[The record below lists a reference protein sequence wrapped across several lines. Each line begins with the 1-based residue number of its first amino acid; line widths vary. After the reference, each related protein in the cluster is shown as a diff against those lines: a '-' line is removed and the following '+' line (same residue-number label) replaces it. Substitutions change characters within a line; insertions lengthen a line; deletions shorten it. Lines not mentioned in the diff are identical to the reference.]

1 MSINSVMNSGLT
13 ALQTSQIAL
22 RTTSSN
28 IANVNTDGYHRRD
41 VQFGTQV
48 AGGQLAGVDI
58 AAMQRV
64 VDTFLSRETL
74 SVSTEGGEADILA
87 NYLDRLEAY
96 LGAPDSDAMLAARV
110 SSLMGAIS
118 QASLDPSSS
127 VRKAAV
133 LSAFNA
139 FADTVARLSDAMQDL
154 RTQTD
159 SEIGGTVARMNTL
172 IAQIAD
178 LNPKIQ
184 RELLNG
190 NSATGLLD
198 QRDAAIAELATYV
211 DIRTLTQENGKVYV
225 ATTSGMTLVGET
237 IAELSYVPNGG
248 VRPSTFFDEIMVQRR
263 AVTSGA
269 AVGPALPLEGEL
281 REGKL
286 RGLIDLRSTILPNLA
301 DQLGAMASSF
311 ADAINAAHNDQST
324 VPAPA
329 SLTGRNTGLLGTDG
343 LNFTGITNLAVTA
356 PDGTLVR
363 RIEIDFDAGTYS
375 VDGGGPVGFS
385 PTLGGFAADINAA
398 LAGVGTMDFTD
409 GVMEVSATGGNGVS
423 FLQDSA
429 NPSSRGGRGFA
440 HFFGMNDIL
449 VADAPTHFDI
459 GLAATDLHGFVN
471 GTTTDFAIRD
481 ASGQLVRSFTLTIG
495 GASINDVINDL
506 NTQVGSYG
514 SFALSAT
521 GGLTFTPSSTASGW
535 KLEVD
540 SDTTERGATGVSLS
554 SLFGLGTRFGMEQAS
569 NMRVRDNVAADSQL
583 IGFAKLDLSVAT
595 AVGDVVL
602 AQGDNRGALALAAVE
617 ETPRQI
623 RAAGFLAARN
633 ASPGEYAATLLADI
647 GRRASEAEV
656 RASDRSALATE
667 IKAKA
672 SSVEGVNLDEELA
685 NMMLYQQSYNAGA
698 RLITA
703 AQRMF
708 DALLEA
714 VN

>member
-13 ALQTSQIAL
+13 ALQTSQAAL

-28 IANVNTDGYHRRD
+28 IANVNTEGYHRRE

-58 AAMQRV
+58 AEMQRV
-64 VDTFLSRETL
+64 VDQFLSRESMAIT
-74 SVSTEGGEADILA
+74 TESGEADIVA
-87 NYLDRLEAY
+87 SYLDRLEAY

-118 QASLDPSSS
+118 QASIDPASS

-139 FADTVARLSDAMQDL
+139 FADTVARLSDAMQDM

-159 SEIGGTVARMNTL
+159 SEIGGAVAHINTL

-198 QRDAAIAELATYV
+198 QRDAAIAELSTYL
-211 DIRTLTQENGKVYV
+211 DIRTLTQENGKVYIS
-225 ATTSGMTLVGET
+225 TTSGLSLVGET
-237 IAELSYVPNGG
+237 VAELSYVPNGG
-248 VRPSTFFDEIMVQRR
+248 VRPSTFFDEIMVQRK
-263 AVTSGA
+263 AITSGA
-269 AVGPALPLEGEL
+269 LVGPPLPLEGEV

-286 RGLIDLRSTILPNLA
+286 RGLIDLRSTIIPNLA
-301 DQLGAMASSF
+301 DQLGAMASAF

-329 SLTGRNTGLLGTDG
+329 SLTGRNTGLLASDA
-343 LNFTGITNLAVTA
+343 LNFSGVTNLAVTA

-363 RIEIDFDAGTYS
+363 RIEVDFDAGTYS
-375 VDGGGPVGFS
+375 VDGGPAIGFV
-385 PTLGGFAADINAA
+385 PTLGNFVADMNTA
-398 LAGVGTMDFTD
+398 LAGVGAMSFTD
-409 GVMEVSATGGNGVS
+409 GVMNVSASGGNGVA
-423 FLQDSA
+423 FAQDSA
-429 NPSSRGGRGFA
+429 NPSSRGGRGLA

-449 VADAPTHFDI
+449 VADAPSHFQVSPV
-459 GLAATDLHGFVN
+459 ATDAHGFTP
-471 GTTTDFAIRD
+471 GSTADFAIRD
-481 ASGQLVRSFTLTIG
+481 ESGRLVRSFTLTVG
-495 GASINDVINDL
+495 GASIGDIISDL
-506 NTQVGSYG
+506 NTQAGSYG
-514 SFALSAT
+514 SFAIGADGTLA
-521 GGLTFTPSSTASGW
+521 FTPSSTSSGW
-535 KLEVD
+535 KLEID
-540 SDTTERGATGVSLS
+540 TDTTERGTTGVSLS
-554 SLFGLGTRFGMEQAS
+554 SLFGLGARFGMEQAS
-569 NMRVRDNVAADSQL
+569 GMRVRDNIAANSQL
-583 IGFAKLDLSVAT
+583 ISFAKVDLSAAT
-595 AVGDVVL
+595 VPGDLVL
-602 AQGDNRGALALAAVE
+602 AQGDNRGAVALAAVE

-647 GRRASEAEV
+647 GRRSAEAES
-656 RASDRSALATE
+656 RAGDRQALSSE

-672 SSVEGVNLDEELA
+672 SSSEGVNLDEELA
-685 NMMLYQQSYNAGA
+685 NMMIYQQSYNAGA